1 MEYKKRISDK
11 KLSEKLDIMGAVLIE
26 GAKLTGKT
34 TSALQYASSSILLND
49 PDKDY
54 LSLAKLQPSAVL
66 KGDTPHLID
75 EWQLEPRIW
84 DAVRFEVDK
93 RAKPGQFILTGSATP
108 IDQNEIHHSGIGRIS
123 RMMMRPMSLY
133 ESGDSSGDVSL
144 GELFNSNGEISSSS
158 GADLDIIT
166 YLVCRGGWP
175 SILNLSRDKALYVA
189 REYTDG
195 LIETDLKKTIG
206 QKFNK
211 DKMAAILRSYA
222 RNVGTQIKLEEINKD
237 VVSSEGISLFG
248 MNALYNYI
256 NALKDAYI
264 IEDIS
269 AWNANLRSK
278 TVIRSTPTRY
288 FVDPSI
294 AAAALAIGP
303 KDLENDIRT
312 LGFFFENMVIR
323 DLRVYADSIDGNVY
337 HYLDNTNL
345 ECDAIVH
352 LKNGKYG
359 IIEIKLGGEEN
370 IEKAAKNLKRLEN
383 KIDEDKMMKPSFKMV
398 ITGVGAFA
406 YKRKDNVLVV
416 PITSLKN

>member
-1 MEYKKRISDK
+1 MEYKRRISDK
-11 KLSEKLDIMGAVLIE
+11 KLSEKLEIMGAVLIE

-54 LSLAKLQPSAVL
+54 LSLAKLKPSAVL
-66 KGDTPHLID
+66 IGDTPHLID

-84 DAVRFEVDK
+84 DAVRFEVDR
-93 RAKPGQFILTGSATP
+93 RARNGQFILTGSATP

-144 GELFNSNGEISSSS
+144 EALFNLDDDIFSNS
-158 GADLDIIT
+158 GVDLDEIT

-175 SILNLSRDKALYVA
+175 SILNLSHDKALYVA

-195 LIETDLKKTIG
+195 LIETDLKKSIG

-211 DKMAAILRSYA
+211 DKMSGLLKSYS
-222 RNVGTQIKLEEINKD
+222 RNIGTQIKYEEISKD
-237 VVSSEGISLFG
+237 VVSSYEKTLFG
-248 MNALYNYI
+248 MNTLYHYI
-256 NALKDAYI
+256 NVLKDAYI

-278 TVIRSTPTRY
+278 SIIRSTPTRY

-303 KDLENDIRT
+303 SDLENDIRT

-323 DLRVYADSIDGNVY
+323 DLRVYAESIDGNVY

-359 IIEIKLGGEEN
+359 FIEIKLGGEEN
-370 IEKAAKNLKRLEN
+370 IEKAARNLIRLEN
-383 KIDEDKMMKPSFKMV
+383 KIDDDKMMKPSFKMV
-398 ITGVGAFA
+398 IIGVGTFA
-406 YKRKDNVLVV
+406 YKRKDDVLVV